1 MIEEI
6 KQLFDEYAR
15 WLRDQSVLREVGDWV
30 EITTPY
36 LDRHNDHLQIY
47 ARRDDGNLL
56 LSDDSYTIED
66 LRLSGCDI
74 DTPARSRLLQLAL
87 NGFGVQRDGDA
98 ITARAT
104 SETFGPRKHNLVQA
118 MLAVNDLFYTAQP
131 TVASIFAEDVAAW
144 FNLSD
149 IRYTE
154 RVRFAGKSGFEHQ
167 FDFAIPRSRE
177 RPERLVKAMNRP
189 SRDNAQATAFAWIDV
204 RDSRPNDTKVY
215 AILNDEGGQISN
227 DIVRA
232 LSTWGLNPI
241 RWSQRDQHREELA
254 A

>member
-6 KQLFDEYAR
+6 KQLFDEYLR
-15 WLRDQSVLREVGDWV
+15 WLKDQTALREVGDWV
-30 EITTPY
+30 EISTPY

-47 ARRDDGNLL
+47 ARRENGNLL

-74 DTPARSRLLQLAL
+74 DTPARSRLLELTL
-87 NGFGVQRDGDA
+87 NGFGVQREADA
-98 ITARAT
+98 IVARAT
-104 SETFGPRKHNLVQA
+104 SQTFAPRKHNLVQA
-118 MLAVNDLFYTAQP
+118 MLAVNDLFYLAQP

-144 FNLSD
+144 FSLAD

-167 FDFAIPRSRE
+167 FDFAIPRSRQQ
-177 RPERLVKAMNRP
+177 PERLVKAMNRP
-189 SRDNAQATAFAWIDV
+189 SRDNAQSAAFAWIDV
-204 RDSRPNDTKVY
+204 RDSRPTDTRVY
-215 AILNDEGGQISN
+215 ALLNDEPGQISTE
-227 DIVRA
+227 VLRA
-232 LSTWGLNPI
+232 LGAWGIQPVP
-241 RWSQRDQHREELA
+241 WSKRDQFREELA